1 MKCKYCGSNLG
12 IEDKTCPYCGKV
24 NVKAAGYQAKIEWHQ
39 DSYEQVESEVKEK
52 SKLAGRIG
60 RILVIAAMLAI
71 TFIMLRSID
80 VNSNVEKRYER
91 QKNEIAKE
99 VEKNRDEI
107 TEAVDSMVKNRNYQA
122 LYFYQYKYNLRSD
135 SSFDEY
141 KNVFGAVARYHEIQD
156 DILNIID
163 GYDQRG
169 EKAPKDWCREAAIS
183 IDDWSWSAEG
193 NSGNN
198 AQGSSENLA
207 EHEAF
212 LSDIK
217 KETQDMVQVYFNLT
231 DEEAASI
238 WKMDRDDLTELL
250 YGKCEVLYLEED
262 QDE

>member
-24 NVKAAGYQAKIEWHQ
+24 NVKAAGYRAKIEWQQ
-39 DSYEQVESEVKEK
+39 DNYEQVESEVKEK

-71 TFIMLRSID
+71 TFIMLKSID

-99 VEKNRDEI
+99 VDKKRDEI
-107 TEAVDSMVKNRNYQA
+107 TAALDSMERNRNYQA
-122 LYFYQYKYNLRSD
+122 LYFYEYNYKLSLD

-141 KNVFGAVARYHEIQD
+141 KKVFWAALRYHEIHD

-169 EKAPKDWCREAAIS
+169 EKSARDWCHEAAIS
-183 IDDWSWSAEG
+183 VDNWKRSVEG
-193 NSGNN
+193 TNGNYAQNS
-198 AQGSSENLA
+198 QKNLR

-212 LSDIK
+212 LRDIK
-217 KETQDMVQVYFNLT
+217 KDTQDMVQVYFDLT
-231 DEEAASI
+231 DEEAASV
-238 WKMDRDDLTELL
+238 WEMDRDDLTELL
-250 YGKCEVLYLEED
+250 YGKCEVLYLEEE